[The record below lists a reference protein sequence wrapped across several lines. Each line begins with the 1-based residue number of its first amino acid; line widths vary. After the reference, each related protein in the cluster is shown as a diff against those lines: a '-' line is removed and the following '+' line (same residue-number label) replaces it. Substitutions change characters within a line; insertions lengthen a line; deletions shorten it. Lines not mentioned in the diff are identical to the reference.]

1 MLGPKTSSG
10 QCLVLVS
17 RISPKPLFAIEPY
30 TVIAMAQAVS
40 AMMTTLELKT
50 TAENAKAL
58 VNSHDELD
66 RL

>member
-1 MLGPKTSSG
+1 M
-10 QCLVLVS
+10 VLVS